1 MEGIVYI
8 YSNLPAYRKD
18 FFKMLDKQ
26 LQDIG
31 IEMSVMYG
39 TLTGKK
45 VVLQDNSN
53 DYRKLHFNSHSKKI
67 GPFSFTIIEGL
78 YKAFLK
84 EKPRGMVISYMTTNI
99 TMLRLVIYCLTHH
112 IPYATWR
119 CGYNRDDYS
128 SISNRIRSLLLR
140 FVERRANYAITYG
153 SFYKKKL
160 IEKGLNPDKIII
172 AQNTIDI
179 ENIIEKNRD
188 LHRSYSHDSTKVL
201 FVGAL
206 IKKKNLESSIEAIK
220 ILIEEGYNIIF
231 DIVGGGEMLE
241 HLKNLVKEYH
251 LEDKINIVGP
261 KYGDEVRDYFRT
273 HDIFLS
279 AGLGGLAINEAM
291 AYGLPIISTNADW
304 TICDLI
310 DGNGYY
316 MEKYGDVDL
325 QVKYLK
331 EFIALTPGQKRK
343 MSERS
348 KDNILQRASLAQMVE
363 KHKDVCLKLINEK
376 KES

>member
-1 MEGIVYI
+1 
-8 YSNLPAYRKD
+8 
-18 FFKMLDKQ
+18 
-26 LQDIG
+26 
-31 IEMSVMYG
+31 
-39 TLTGKK
+39 
-45 VVLQDNSN
+45 
-53 DYRKLHFNSHSKKI
+53 
-67 GPFSFTIIEGL
+67 
-78 YKAFLK
+78 
-84 EKPRGMVISYMTTNI
+84 
-99 TMLRLVIYCLTHH
+99 MLRLVIYCLTHH

-179 ENIIEKNRD
+179 ESIIEKNRD
-188 LHRSYSHDSTKVL
+188 LHRSYSHDCTKVL

-241 HLKNLVKEYH
+241 PLKKIVNKYN
-251 LEDKINIVGP
+251 LEDKIHIVGP
-261 KYGDEVRDYFRT
+261 KYGDEVREYFRS
-273 HDIFLS
+273 HDIFLG

-310 DGNGYY
+310 DGNGYF
-316 MEKYGDVDL
+316 MEKYGNVEL
-325 QVKYLK
+325 QVNYLK
-331 EFIALTPGQKRK
+331 QFIALAPEQKAK
-343 MSERS
+343 MSEKS
-348 KDNILQRASLAQMVE
+348 KEIILQRASLANMVE
-363 KHKDVCLKLINEK
+363 KHKEVCMNLLNKIQ
-376 KES
+376 